1 MLALWS
7 LSVNGASCALR
18 CAGATRACATLTV
31 ARAPA
36 AENDIAIAAAGGIPL
51 LIGLLRSPAAG
62 VQEAA
67 AVALVNLSIFNGAL
81 PCAALR
87 GCGAVGHVPRSPSRA
102 PAAENRIAIAAAGG
116 IPLLIGLLRSP
127 VAGVHEVA
135 TCALWDISRNGSFA
149 SICSIADVVVLTQS
163 GHMFARS
170 RGEACHR
177 RRWRCRRRRTPS
189 RVARGGGPTRC
200 RRLGGS
206 TARVVGVRRD
216 SS

>member
-1 MLALWS
+1 MTTRKRPRDIAGRDDQQEAAVLALWS

-51 LIGLLRSPAAG
+51 LIGLLRSPVAG
-62 VQEAA
+62 VQKAA
-67 AVALVNLSIFNGAL
+67 AGALSNLSRNGAS

-127 VAGVHEVA
+127 AAGVQEA
-135 TCALWDISRNGSFA
+135 AALALVTLSY
-149 SICSIADVVVLTQS
+149 
-163 GHMFARS
+163 
-170 RGEACHR
+170 EKYK
-177 RRWRCRRRRTPS
+177 
-189 RVARGGGPTRC
+189 
-200 RRLGGS
+200 
-206 TARVVGVRRD
+206 
-216 SS
+216 